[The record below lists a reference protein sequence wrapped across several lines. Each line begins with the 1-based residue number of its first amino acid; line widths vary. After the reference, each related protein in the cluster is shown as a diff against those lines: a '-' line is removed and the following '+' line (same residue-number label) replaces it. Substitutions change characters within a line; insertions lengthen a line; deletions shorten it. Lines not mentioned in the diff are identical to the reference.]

1 MRVYRIASKAHIS
14 DLTGTG
20 ARLHGGRWN
29 HKGTSVIYTSESRAL
44 ATTEYLVH
52 VPIAMVPAN
61 LHIATIEIQAEAS
74 VTSIDVKTLPSNWR
88 QYPAPASLATIGSQ
102 WAQGHQSLLLRV
114 PSVVVRGD
122 FNVLISPVHPE
133 FRRIAITAVE
143 LYELDKRFFT

>member
-1 MRVYRIASKAHIS
+1 MLVYRIASKAHIN

-29 HKGTSVIYTSESRAL
+29 HKGTSVLYASESRAL

-52 VPIAMVPAN
+52 MPIAMVPAN
-61 LHIATIEIQAEAS
+61 LHIATIEIPAEAS

-88 QYPAPASLATIGSQ
+88 QYPAPAALATIGSQ

-122 FNVLISPVHPE
+122 FNILINPAHLEYSRVE
-133 FRRIAITAVE
+133 IIAVE
-143 LYELDKRFFT
+143 AYELDKRFFT

>member
-1 MRVYRIASKAHIS
+1 MLVYRIASKAHIN

-20 ARLHGGRWN
+20 ARLYGSRWN
-29 HKGTSVIYTSESRAL
+29 HKGTSVLYTSESRAL

-61 LHIATIEIQAEAS
+61 LHIATIEIPAEAS
-74 VTSIDVKTLPSNWR
+74 VTSIEVETLPPDWR
-88 QYPAPASLATIGSQ
+88 QYPAPESLATIGSQ

-122 FNVLISPVHPE
+122 FNVLINPAHSE
-133 FRRIAITAVE
+133 FSRVEIIAVE
-143 LYELDKRFFT
+143 PCELDKRFFT